1 MSSGPMRAL
10 TPVAGGLLGSAL
22 CGLLI
27 GASSLSSFAVLILG
41 VALLIMALVL
51 GISSDRLAFVT
62 VGVFVLTIT
71 WNGLRAGGG
80 AIGNALMAIAVIS
93 VALHIALSRQSPA
106 MPPWLMLAAGG
117 FLLAALLTLMFPP
130 NLELANRAN
139 VQQEALLG
147 PYPPFLPA
155 RSDFGNLAK
164 FEVSLLI
171 VPLIVGVAGSTS
183 RRCRALLDLWAIGAV
198 VNAAV
203 GVLDY
208 AGIHIA
214 PHVIEAHRSS
224 GLTIHPNYL
233 ALGSVLA
240 IPAAMLWLGR
250 SRRWTVAGFLGVA
263 VLVGGVYA
271 SGSRAGSVAS
281 VIAIVLTAVTI
292 PRLRRIGMTLLP
304 LLGIGLVAVALFTKL
319 GQEVIHQ
326 LRLGAGDTS
335 AAGSD
340 FQRGADAQLAL
351 AQIGARPVQGVGFS
365 VITDAH
371 VIYLQVLAAGGVIAM
386 ASFLVFVCGLA
397 GSARRAWSSPWHD
410 AVAAASVTLGVWLVN
425 GFFDNQVADKYLYV
439 VPGIL
444 IALARLTGERQPARR
459 ALREQ
464 PVWTPADPPL
474 APATR

>member
-22 CGLLI
+22 CGLVI
-27 GASSLSSFAVLILG
+27 GASSISSYAVLILG

-51 GISSDRLAFVT
+51 GISSDRLTFVT
-62 VGVFVLTIT
+62 VGLFVLTIT

-130 NLELANRAN
+130 NLELANRAT

-292 PRLRRIGMTLLP
+292 PRLRRDRDDAP
-304 LLGIGLVAVALFTKL
+304 PA
-319 GQEVIHQ
+319 
-326 LRLGAGDTS
+326 AGHRAGGRRARSRNSVRRSSISSASEPATRQPRAATSS
-335 AAGSD
+335 AA
-340 FQRGADAQLAL
+340 ADAQLAL
-351 AQIGARPVQGVGFS
+351 AQIGARPIQGVGFS

-386 ASFLVFVCGLA
+386 ASFLVFLGGLA

-444 IALARLTGERQPARR
+444 IALARLTARAPTGAPCPAR
-459 ALREQ
+459 AAG
-464 PVWTPADPPL
+464 VDAC
-474 APATR
+474 